1 MKLIMNKTLHI
12 LATVAGIF
20 IISATCF
27 AAKEDNWTELFNGK
41 DLNMWQET
49 TGNWTIQSD
58 GSLLIKPRPGETGWS
73 RYSSYLYTKKKYGD
87 FVIQIEYKYP
97 EGGNSGLY
105 FRIGDTKDASKSGM
119 ECQILDSSKKTGE
132 MTHHDHGGIIKTQ
145 GASKNMSKPPG
156 EWNKMVLTAKGNKIK
171 VKLNGKQIIDTDI
184 SNSPMKDRPQMG
196 YIGLQDHG
204 EGNNISFRNIR
215 IREL

>member
-1 MKLIMNKTLHI
+1 MNKTLHI

-20 IISATCF
+20 IISASCF
-27 AAKEDNWTELFNGK
+27 AADKDNWIKLFNGK
-41 DLNMWQET
+41 DLSMWQET
-49 TGNWTIQSD
+49 NGNWTIQDD

-87 FVIQIEYKYP
+87 FVIQLEYKYP

-105 FRIGDTKDASKSGM
+105 FRIGDTKNATSSGM

-132 MTHHDHGGIIKTQ
+132 MSHHDHGGIIRTQ
-145 GASKNMSKPPG
+145 GASKNMSRPPG
-156 EWNKMVLTAKGNKIK
+156 EWNKMVLTAKGNQIR
-171 VKLNGKQIIDTDI
+171 VKLNGEQIIDTDI
-184 SNSPMKDRPQMG
+184 SNSPMKDRPKVG

-215 IREL
+215 IKEL